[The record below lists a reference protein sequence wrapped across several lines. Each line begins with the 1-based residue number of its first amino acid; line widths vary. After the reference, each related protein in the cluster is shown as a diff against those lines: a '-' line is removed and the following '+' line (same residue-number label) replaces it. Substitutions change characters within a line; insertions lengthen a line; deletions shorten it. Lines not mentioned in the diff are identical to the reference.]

1 MTDRDERNSYGALTD
16 WALAFDALS
25 DYGCDCGD
33 DEPGTC
39 LACVCGRAMRTERAR
54 AEKAEAEVARLAARI
69 EELEARVA
77 TSLPATLRHDRAY
90 VRCSCCGRYLMD
102 PRPHGFYSLVCECGY
117 QNGWTG
123 HFVPPG

>member
-16 WALAFDALS
+16 WALPFDALS

-69 EELEARVA
+69 EELEAGVA
-77 TSLPATLRHDRAY
+77 AGKSAALLTRIEVLERRQEGWHPIPPAPAL
-90 VRCSCCGRYLMD
+90 S
-102 PRPHGFYSLVCECGY
+102 
-117 QNGWTG
+117 G
-123 HFVPPG
+123 HELCVHTQA

>member
-1 MTDRDERNSYGALTD
+1 MTDRDERNSYGALTE

-69 EELEARVA
+69 EELVAGVAAGKSAALLTRIEVLSGGRKVGILFHRHLRYPA
-77 TSLPATLRHDRAY
+77 TSFACIHRLA
-90 VRCSCCGRYLMD
+90 
-102 PRPHGFYSLVCECGY
+102 
-117 QNGWTG
+117 
-123 HFVPPG
+123 